1 MVVGVQHITTGKVA
15 IIGKM
20 PDKSLGQHWLKN
32 REILA
37 DIARNA
43 ELTDQDTVLEIGPGP
58 GTLTSVLLSQAKKVI
73 AVEFDEDLANKLPK
87 QFPGK
92 DLQVIHSDILAFD
105 LSQMP
110 AGYKVVANVPYYITS
125 KIVQMFMTADNKP
138 AVVVLLVQKEVAQR
152 LAAVGGR
159 HSILSISAQLFAD
172 VRLGDKVP
180 AHFFEPAPKIDSQV
194 VILQPHSQPLFE
206 NFDEKAFFRVV
217 KAGFSSK
224 RKKLLSSLSA
234 GLAIDKGEIKK
245 ILARVDINPDQRA
258 ENLSLREWWNLAQE
272 RGR

>member
-1 MVVGVQHITTGKVA
+1 
-15 IIGKM
+15 M

-37 DIARNA
+37 DIARFA
-43 ELTDQDTVLEIGPGP
+43 GLTDQDTVLEIGPGP

-92 DLQVIHSDILAFD
+92 NLQVVHSDILSFD
-105 LSQMP
+105 LGQLP

-125 KIVQMFMTADNKP
+125 KIVQMLMTAENKP
-138 AVVVLLVQKEVAQR
+138 AIVVLLVQKEVAER
-152 LAAVGGR
+152 LAAVGGK
-159 HSILSISAQLFAD
+159 HSILSVSAQLFAD

-180 AHFFEPAPKIDSQV
+180 AHFFDPAPKVDSQV

-206 NFDEKAFFRVV
+206 NFNQGAFFRVV
-217 KAGFSSK
+217 KAGFSNK
-224 RKKLLSSLSA
+224 RKKLISSLSA
-234 GLAIDKGEIKK
+234 GLAISKDEMNK
-245 ILARVDINPDQRA
+245 ILEKLDINPDQRA
-258 ENLSLREWWNLAQE
+258 ENLSLHEWWSLAQE
-272 RGR
+272 CGG